1 MCTPFA
7 GMEGHFASPTG
18 PATGRGG
25 EQPVAHTRHRPIAAP
40 RLEEKTISRLSAVHV
55 GDPMI
60 GRLSNVRRFAAPPRV
75 GITNMSLLTPATV
88 ERMNV
93 SSFPSGENI
102 GLRSIEPA
110 GGDENCRML
119 KSASDSI
126 EIQERVGSSCRPSQ
140 NASSLPS
147 GDQEI
152 PPPIESGP

>member
-1 MCTPFA
+1 
-7 GMEGHFASPTG
+7 MEGHLASPTG

-25 EQPVAHTRHRPIAAP
+25 EQPVAHTRQRAVAAP
-40 RLEEKTISRLSAVHV
+40 RSEEKTISRLSAVHV

-60 GRLSNVRRFAAPPRV
+60 GRLSNVRRFATPPFV
-75 GITNMSLLTPATV
+75 GTTNMSLLTPATV

-93 SSFPSGENI
+93 SAFPSGENM

-119 KSASDSI
+119 KSASDSN
-126 EIQERVGSSCRPSQ
+126 EIQERVESSNRRSQ
-140 NASSLPS
+140 NASWLPF

-152 PPPIESGP
+152 PPPIASGP

>member
-1 MCTPFA
+1 
-7 GMEGHFASPTG
+7 MEGHFASPTG

-25 EQPVAHTRHRPIAAP
+25 EQPVAQTLQRAVAAP
-40 RLEEKTISRLSAVHV
+40 RSDEKMISRLSGVHA

-60 GRLSNVRRFAAPPRV
+60 GRLSNVRRFAEPPFID
-75 GITNMSLLTPATV
+75 ITKMSLLTPATV

-102 GLRSIEPA
+102 GLRSIDPA
-110 GGDENCRML
+110 GGDENCRVL
-119 KSASDSI
+119 ESAIDNK
-126 EIQERVGSSCRPSQ
+126 EIQERVGSSGRLSQ
-140 NASSLPS
+140 NASKLPS